1 MSSPAWPLESL
12 FWLLAWE
19 CPSCARTPVGQAAAR
34 TSAIVEYRT
43 LVANRS
49 NFMESLLI
57 KIADSNFQLSRLLPR
72 QVITIGFARM
82 RTALRLISASG
93 AICG

>member
-1 MSSPAWPLESL
+1 
-12 FWLLAWE
+12 
-19 CPSCARTPVGQAAAR
+19 
-34 TSAIVEYRT
+34 
-43 LVANRS
+43 
-49 NFMESLLI
+49 MENLLI